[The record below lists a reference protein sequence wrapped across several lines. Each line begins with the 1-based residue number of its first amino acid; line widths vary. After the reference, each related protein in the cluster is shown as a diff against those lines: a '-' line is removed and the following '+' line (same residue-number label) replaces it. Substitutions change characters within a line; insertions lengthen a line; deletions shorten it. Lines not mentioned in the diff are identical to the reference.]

1 MSQSNAVVRDAA
13 TVVLLREAASPGGKG
28 GGEPEVLMLLRSS
41 ASSFVGG
48 VYVFPGGAVD
58 PSDAEAAIL
67 GRCVGLD
74 DRAASA
80 ALSIDSGGLAL
91 FVAAL
96 RECFEES
103 GLLLARSRKSARA
116 GSPDL
121 GELSARARLAERR
134 GALNEGRLSFS
145 DFLEEEDL
153 ELLVG
158 DLVYFSRWVT
168 PEGAPRRYDTRFFVA
183 EAPHGQEATPD
194 NAETIDSRW
203 VIPSEALAQH
213 RAGSFNLV
221 FPTIKTLEALSGS
234 RSVEEILLAARNTA
248 EIATV
253 APRVVHTPEG
263 DRLVLPGEPGY
274 AAGGGLRRGSPLP
287 GERGGPDYD

>member
-1 MSQSNAVVRDAA
+1 
-13 TVVLLREAASPGGKG
+13 
-28 GGEPEVLMLLRSS
+28 MLLRSS

-58 PSDAEAAIL
+58 PRDSEAAIFE
-67 GRCVGLD
+67 RCVGLD

-80 ALSIDSGGLAL
+80 ALSVDSGGLAL
-91 FVAAL
+91 FVASL

-103 GLLLARSRKSARA
+103 GLLLARSRGSAGA
-116 GSPDL
+116 GSRALD
-121 GELSARARLAERR
+121 GLSTTARLTDRR
-134 GALNEGRLSFS
+134 RDLNEGRLSFL
-145 DFLEEEDL
+145 DLLEEEDL

-168 PEGAPRRYDTRFFVA
+168 PEGAPRRYDTRFFVV

-194 NAETIDSRW
+194 DAETIDSRW
-203 VIPSEALAQH
+203 VIPREALAQH

-221 FPTIKTLEALSGS
+221 FPTIKTLESLSDS
-234 RSVEEILLAARNTA
+234 RSVRDILITARSA
-248 EIATV
+248 SEIATLS
-253 APRVVHTPEG
+253 PRVVHSPEG

-274 AAGGGLRRGSPLP
+274 ATGGGLRRGSPLP